1 MKLVEVIREA
11 TRRAKNPAYILPV
24 LLFSIEAFYLLF
36 NMFVP
41 QYMPGF
47 GNTIFLVLP
56 ERFEILS
63 LVIIGLVAGS
73 LLLGIYPALASRM
86 GFKESFYASCRK
98 YIHLLLSLSIELL
111 LLLAFALLTLRLS
124 GFALSL
130 SSFSVSYVGFYLF
143 LFCLILLISALF
155 IYTLPSIV
163 LGGKNF
169 IYAIMDSVKLAAKS
183 YPKSLI
189 LLLLPVAI
197 IALLFFLLILLPLNY
212 TTNIVLVRFF
222 MALFALFEAFV
233 ISFALFLFSFG
244 YTDTVK

>member
-1 MKLVEVIREA
+1 VKFADVVREA
-11 TRRAKNPAYILPV
+11 TKKAKNPAYILPA
-24 LLFSIEAFYLLF
+24 LLFSIETFYLLF

-47 GNTIFLVLP
+47 GNTIFFVLP
-56 ERFEILS
+56 ERFEALS
-63 LVIIGLVAGS
+63 LVIIGLAAGS
-73 LLLGIYPALASRM
+73 LLLGIYPALASGM
-86 GFKESFYASCRK
+86 GFKESVYASCRK

-111 LLLAFALLTLRLS
+111 LLFAFSFLALRLS

-130 SSFSVSYVGFYLF
+130 ASFSVSYVVFYLF
-143 LFCLILLISALF
+143 LFCLILLIATLF

-169 IYAIMDSVKLAAKS
+169 VYAIMDSVKLAAKS

-189 LLLLPVAI
+189 LLLIPVAI

-212 TTNIVLVRFF
+212 TTNIFFVRFF
-222 MALFALFEAFV
+222 MTLFSLFEAFV